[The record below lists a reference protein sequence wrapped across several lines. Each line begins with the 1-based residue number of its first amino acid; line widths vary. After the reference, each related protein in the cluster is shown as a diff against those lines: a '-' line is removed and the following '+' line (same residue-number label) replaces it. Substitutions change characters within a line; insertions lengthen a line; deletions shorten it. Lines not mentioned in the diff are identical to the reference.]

1 MQNKC
6 LLNKLLHTQ
15 TLGTYKI
22 IVTLSPYSFPFPLK
36 DGMGQDLSIQK
47 CIHSSV
53 GCVRLRRQSQNMLF
67 LWDVA
72 LVPRTI
78 WHSHDRACRAA
89 LSYLL
94 FPPLVPFFFF
104 HDKMSLST
112 FQSPAALL
120 KINFIVET
128 GSCDGVHL
136 WSAQGCVCGGEMQL
150 FLAPQDKQ
158 WEQWLCLLGKQY
170 IFTFIQRHSVGWW
183 WPCSCLRLSPAGE
196 QMCRL
201 IPSLWTQNF

>member
-1 MQNKC
+1 MHSFIGRLCETETTITEHASSFEMWPWYLGPSDILMTKC
-6 LLNKLLHTQ
+6 
-15 TLGTYKI
+15 
-22 IVTLSPYSFPFPLK
+22 VE
-36 DGMGQDLSIQK
+36 
-47 CIHSSV
+47 
-53 GCVRLRRQSQNMLF
+53 LR
-67 LWDVA
+67 
-72 LVPRTI
+72 
-78 WHSHDRACRAA
+78 
-89 LSYLL
+89 YLTCC
-94 FPPLVPFFFF
+94 FPPLVLFFFF

-136 WSAQGCVCGGEMQL
+136 WSAQGCICGGEMQL

-201 IPSLWTQNF
+201 IPFLWTQNF